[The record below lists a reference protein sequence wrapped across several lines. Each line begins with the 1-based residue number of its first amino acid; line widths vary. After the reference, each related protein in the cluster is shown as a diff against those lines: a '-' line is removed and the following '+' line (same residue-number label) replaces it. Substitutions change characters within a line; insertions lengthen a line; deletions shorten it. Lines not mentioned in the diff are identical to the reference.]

1 MLVGFG
7 GHRGSV
13 IAAIGVVYRPDSDRH
28 GNWVPTVMGGR
39 YDAFC
44 SFADT
49 EALHPL
55 HFEAAQASGERDT
68 YPWTI

>member
-1 MLVGFG
+1 MVRADGESWNVRDC
-7 GHRGSV
+7 HM
-13 IAAIGVVYRPDSDRH
+13 VYRPDSDGH

-39 YDAFC
+39 HDAFC

-55 HFEAAQASGERDT
+55 HLETAQASGERDT
-68 YPWTI
+68 CPWTT